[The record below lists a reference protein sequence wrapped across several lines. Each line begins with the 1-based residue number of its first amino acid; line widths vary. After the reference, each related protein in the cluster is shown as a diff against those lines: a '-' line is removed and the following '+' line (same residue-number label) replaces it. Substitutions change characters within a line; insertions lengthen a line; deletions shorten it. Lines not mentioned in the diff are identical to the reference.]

1 MGGMVRVGWGLTAQ
15 WLGMIAMSVRK
26 LRALIMKMNILQNY
40 NADDR
45 ERLIGHGMWN
55 LA

>member
-1 MGGMVRVGWGLTAQ
+1 MRVGWGLTAQ